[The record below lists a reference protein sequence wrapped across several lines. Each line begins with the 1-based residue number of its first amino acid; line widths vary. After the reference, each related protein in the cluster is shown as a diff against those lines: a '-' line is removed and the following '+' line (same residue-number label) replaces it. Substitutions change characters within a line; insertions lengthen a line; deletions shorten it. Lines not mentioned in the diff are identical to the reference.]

1 LRKSARGTDPP
12 APVGAGPQRADFDAP
27 LETKLHAPA
36 VRKEWVEREELVGQ
50 LAGATARLILVSAPA
65 GSGKTALVAQWYSSM
80 AQNRSFAWISLD
92 PGDNDPA
99 RLWWHVVCGLQ
110 RACPTFEA
118 DDIVRALRVRA
129 PDLPGTLLPLLVN
142 ELARLGD
149 PVVVVLDD
157 YHVITERSCH
167 DQVAFLLLHLPAA
180 VRLVLVTRADPPLPL
195 ARWRMAG
202 ELAEIRARELGFEP
216 GQAAELVATVAG
228 IELSEPDLADL
239 MARTEGWTAGIYLA
253 ALALREH
260 PSPSAFIRR
269 FSGDSRFIV
278 DYLAQEVLRRQPA
291 EIRQFLTRT
300 AILSRFCA
308 PLCDAVVGSDSAAE
322 IIDLLERENLFVIPL
337 DDTRHWFRYHRLF
350 AQVLRAELAHADP
363 DIVPSLHQRASQ
375 WLRRSGLPADAI
387 THLEA
392 AGDLA
397 GAIGVMAENW
407 YAYVDSA
414 QVGTVRGW
422 MRSLGDDVVTAHPVA
437 AHCAAWTAALSGD
450 LESVQRWLPVVE
462 AGEQDGPLPDGIR
475 SLKSSAAL
483 LKATFGFEGIGP
495 MRVAAAQAITLEPD
509 PASPWHALAQATYA
523 TALYWAGDLDTAAAQ
538 AERALSA
545 PASVGIIRMLAL
557 AILSLVAIDEAQP
570 ARAEQLARSAR
581 DILAEGHS
589 GLGSAPQSS
598 LAYTATGAVFAHH
611 GHLVQARRDF
621 ERALRMR
628 RSQPGLSPWATVE
641 ILVRLAPVLSALGDR
656 PEAVALAHEAR
667 LLLASAPD
675 GADAQLARLD
685 RLERRLAGPPPG
697 MPPGDSLTERELA
710 VLRLLRGTLPL
721 REIGQELNLSQN
733 TIKTHA
739 KAIYRKLGVSSRQD
753 AIARGRDAGLL

>member
-1 LRKSARGTDPP
+1 LGESLRDTDGP
-12 APVGAGPQRADFDAP
+12 APADAGLERADFDAP
-27 LETKLHAPA
+27 LETKLHAPGA
-36 VRKEWVEREELVGQ
+36 RKEWVERAELVGR
-50 LAGATARLILVSAPA
+50 LDSAAARLILVSAPA
-65 GSGKTALVAQWYSSM
+65 GSGKTTLVAQWLSSR

-99 RLWWHVVCGLQ
+99 RLWWHVVCAVQ
-110 RACPTFEA
+110 RACPAFDA
-118 DDIVRALRVRA
+118 DEIVRALRVRA

-142 ELARLGD
+142 ELARLSD

-167 DQVAFLLLHLPAA
+167 DQIAFLLLHLPPG
-180 VRLVLVTRADPPLPL
+180 VQLVLVTRADPPLPL
-195 ARWRMAG
+195 ARWRAAG
-202 ELAEIRARELGFEP
+202 ELAEIRASELRFEP

-228 IELSEPDLADL
+228 IELSKTDLAHL
-239 MARTEGWTAGIYLA
+239 VARTEGWTAGIYLA
-253 ALALREH
+253 ALGLRDQ
-260 PSPSAFIRR
+260 PSPSDFIRQLP
-269 FSGDSRFIV
+269 GDSQIIV
-278 DYLAQEVLRRQPA
+278 DYLAREVLSRQPA

-308 PLCDAVVGSDSAAE
+308 PLCDAVVGSASAAE

-337 DDTRHWFRYHRLF
+337 DDTRRWFRYHYLF
-350 AQVLRAELAHADP
+350 AQVLRAELARADP
-363 DIVPSLHQRASQ
+363 DIVPSLHRRAAR
-375 WLRRSGLPADAI
+375 WLRRSGLPADGI

-397 GAIGVMAENW
+397 GAIGIMAGNW
-407 YAYVDSA
+407 YAYVDSG

-422 MRSLGDDVVTAHPVA
+422 IRSLGDDVVTAHPLA
-437 AHCAAWTAALSGD
+437 AHCAAWAAALSGD
-450 LESVQRWLPVVE
+450 RESVQRWLPVVE
-462 AGEQDGPLPDGIR
+462 AAEPDGPLPDGIR

-495 MRVAAAQAITLEPD
+495 MRVAAAQAVTLEPA
-509 PASPWHALAQATYA
+509 PESPWHALARASYA
-523 TALYWAGDLDTAAAQ
+523 TALYWAGDLEAAVAEADQ
-538 AERALSA
+538 ALAG

-557 AILSLVAIDEAQP
+557 AILSLLAIDKAQP

-598 LAYTATGAVFAHH
+598 LAYTATGAVFAHR
-611 GHLVQARRDF
+611 GHLAQARRDF

-628 RSQPGLSPWATVE
+628 RRQPGLSPWATIE

-656 PEAVALAHEAR
+656 PAAIALAQEAR

-685 RLERRLAGPPPG
+685 GLDRQLAGPPPG
-697 MPPGDSLTERELA
+697 SPGGSLTERELA
-710 VLRLLRGTLPL
+710 VLWLLSSELSL
-721 REIGQELNLSQN
+721 REIGEELSLSRN

-739 KAIYRKLGVSSRQD
+739 KAIYRKLEVSSRQE
-753 AIARGRDAGLL
+753 AIARGRDLGLL